1 MDLVK
6 MSAKGQLVVPQELRE
21 EADFQEGDRFVPVLQ
36 PEGVLFKKINLSNEF
51 ERITRETQEQ
61 FRKKKITQQDVQKA
75 VRWVRK
81 SS

>member
-1 MDLVK
+1 